1 MYIIEIEIGKDN
13 ELLYFT
19 DKNYGEIAYN
29 NLKRVLQGKGLKG
42 KLALYSADKSHIV
55 KNCIMATLL

>member
-1 MYIIEIEIGKDN
+1 MYIIEIEIDKDN

-29 NLKRVLQGKGLKG
+29 NLKSVLQGKGLKG
-42 KLALYSADKSHIV
+42 KLSLYRAEKSHIV
-55 KNCIMATLL
+55 KECLLSCLL